1 MQTFS
6 ILYIHEQC
14 ENPTWL
20 LPATA
25 ILHPDEIAVASPMG
39 RIIEY
44 RRDWAKGKDIPDEIN
59 KIDLCML
66 VDSGYTIEDEYAQWQ
81 YREGQ
86 IILNLNQP
94 DSAPQITPPSPHQ
107 ELGWRC
113 AIERGSYGNP
123 L

>member
-1 MQTFS
+1 MGSGDLLGLRPAGQ
-6 ILYIHEQC
+6 IKRDGLL
-14 ENPTWL
+14 L
-20 LPATA
+20 LPFC
-25 ILHPDEIAVASPMG
+25 IQMKSRRRVQLVALSD
-39 RIIEY
+39 IE
-44 RRDWAKGKDIPDEIN
+44 RLGKGQNIPDDIN

-81 YREGQ
+81 YKEGQ

-94 DSAPQITPPSPHQ
+94 DSAPQITPPSAHQ

-113 AIERGSYGNP
+113 AIERGSDGSP